1 MKATFKPM
9 GMAAA
14 VAAVSAGY
22 TGVANAGGPGLSE
35 NGLGDL
41 ALVPYYTVRESMI
54 SGVIITNTSDYT
66 QVVKLRLRRGTD
78 SMDALD
84 FNLIMS
90 PYDQWTG
97 FISDDEEGTI
107 SFRTTDNTCTAPYE
121 GFENGIFEMPGL
133 YREGADEGYIE
144 IIAMGSAGDTQP
156 ISVYSEHQSNGEP
169 LDCYRVEQNFFAN
182 NFFDFGGLLGGD
194 AYDKKANGVLN
205 AYMTNQDCDWDDE
218 DNGEIDEED
227 LDCSDGGQA
236 TSQYMPAGNVLK
248 VSFFIRNDDTGT
260 EFGNAATHISYFEAS
275 PTMTDQ
281 QYGIFSGDLWGF
293 DFPDLDGS
301 APPYQRRGKFLD
313 LRNGSV
319 IGGGAVINSW
329 SANPNTNLG
338 TDWVITAPGQYL
350 MMELIEYLNEIL
362 LGQGECNQGDYE
374 NQNIPFD
381 DDDDWAG
388 TCDFRDIPLE
398 ARFRVWDREEQGIVS
413 EPGKLVV
420 SPSLPGRPDKTL
432 LPNEVNVVEWG
443 TQSVLKA
450 EDPITVGTP
459 DDALF
464 GWANLTVTA
473 QDDGDQAICYWGIP
487 PTQDPSELDEVSN
500 WQECYSTSTPAA
512 LIGFVAWQRAF
523 PDSPE
528 ASYGRIVEHAYTIDR
543 SGVNEEPC
551 NGGSPNPVFPCP
563 LPPAL

>member
-1 MKATFKPM
+1 M

-22 TGVANAGGPGLSE
+22 TGVANAGSYDLRLSE

-54 SGVIITNTSDYT
+54 SGIIITNTSDYT

-97 FISDDEEGTI
+97 FISDDEDGTI

-121 GFENGIFEMPGL
+121 GYENGIFEMPGL

-144 IIAMGSAGDTQP
+144 VIAMGRADDDEA
-156 ISVYSEHQSNGEP
+156 ISVYAKHQSNGEP

-182 NFFDFGGLLGGD
+182 NFFGKGTGIPG
-194 AYDKKANGVLN
+194 NGVVD
-205 AYMTNQDCDWDDE
+205 YETTRQDCDIDDE
-218 DNGEIDEED
+218 DYGEIDED
-227 LDCSDGGQA
+227 LGCTSTDEHIASD
-236 TSQYMPAGNVLK
+236 YDPAGNVLK

-301 APPYQRRGKFLD
+301 APPYGKRGKFLD

-338 TDWVITAPGQYL
+338 TDWVVTAPGQYL

-464 GWANLTVTA
+464 GWANLTVTS
-473 QDDGDQAICYWGIP
+473 QDDGDQAICYWGVP
-487 PTQDPSELDEVSN
+487 PGDPTELSNVSK

-543 SGVNEEPC
+543 TGVAEEPC
-551 NGGSPNPVFPCP
+551 MNPQVGNAVFPCP
-563 LPPAL
+563 ERDFE

>member
-22 TGVANAGGPGLSE
+22 VGAANAGPELSVT
-35 NGLGDL
+35 GLGDL

-54 SGVIITNTSDYT
+54 SGIIITNTSDYT

-121 GFENGIFEMPGL
+121 GYENGIFEMPGL

-144 IIAMGSAGDTQP
+144 VIAMGSANETQP
-156 ISVYSEHQSNGEP
+156 ISVYAKHQSNGEP
-169 LDCYRVEQNFFAN
+169 LDCYRVAENFFAAAFLEAATKGARPTSDN
-182 NFFDFGGLLGGD
+182 VGVVRYDHTHQSCDPDDDDF
-194 AYDKKANGVLN
+194 
-205 AYMTNQDCDWDDE
+205 
-218 DNGEIDEED
+218 GEIDERF
-227 LDCSDGGQA
+227 CSDGDPIVGNY
-236 TSQYMPAGNVLK
+236 YMPAGDVLK
-248 VSFFIRNDDTGT
+248 VSYFIRNDDTGT
-260 EFGNAATHISYFEAS
+260 EFGNAAVHIEDFDAS
-275 PTMTDQ
+275 PALTDQ
-281 QYGIFSGDLWGF
+281 EYGVFSGDLWGF
-293 DFPDLDGS
+293 DFPDLDGGTPTY
-301 APPYQRRGKFLD
+301 PPSRGRFEP
-313 LRNGSV
+313 LRGASV
-319 IGGGAVINSW
+319 IGGAGVINSW

-338 TDWVITAPGQYL
+338 TDWVVTAPGQYL

-362 LGQGECNQGDYE
+362 LGQGECNTGGIE
-374 NQNIPFD
+374 NQELVFD

-388 TCDFRDIPLE
+388 TCDFRDIPLT
-398 ARFRVWDREEQGIVS
+398 ATFNVWDREEQGIVS

-420 SPSLPGRPDKTL
+420 SPSLPGRPDRTL

-443 TQSVLKA
+443 TQSVLQA
-450 EDPITVGTP
+450 EDPINVGTP

-464 GWANLTVTA
+464 GWANLSVTS
-473 QDDGDQAICYWGIP
+473 QNDGDKAICEWVIGANGATD
-487 PTQDPSELDEVSN
+487 PTELGDVSL
-500 WQECYSTSTPAA
+500 WTDCYSTDTPAA

-528 ASYGRIVEHAYTIDR
+528 ASYGRIVEHAYDTD
-543 SGVNEEPC
+543 
-551 NGGSPNPVFPCP
+551 
-563 LPPAL
+563 AD